1 MINIEQANIY
11 LATTPVDFR
20 KSIDGLSMIVNEEY
34 GCNPGSGDV
43 YVFYNKN
50 KDKLKMIYYDGTGF
64 MLCYK
69 RLEEG
74 KLIISLNSETTQYH
88 MDETQFHWL
97 LSGLDFMRLKK
108 LPKEYQNYA

>member
-1 MINIEQANIY
+1 MIAICHFKI
-11 LATTPVDFR
+11 LS
-20 KSIDGLSMIVNEEY
+20 KSICMPIIIRLLAAESIFLMKY
-34 GCNPGSGDV
+34 SG

-88 MDETQFHWL
+88 IDKAQFYWL

-108 LPKEYQNYA
+108 LPKEYQDYA

>member
-11 LATTPVDFR
+11 LANTPVDFR
-20 KSIDGLSMIVNEEY
+20 KSIDGLSMIVSNEY
-34 GCNPGSGDV
+34 NCNPGSGDV

-64 MLCYK
+64 VLCYK
-69 RLEEG
+69 RLEGG
-74 KLIISLNSETTQYH
+74 KLIIALNTETAQYH
-88 MDETQFHWL
+88 MDKAQFHWL

-108 LPKEYQNYA
+108 LPKEYQDYA